1 MVGPPEREDLTRW
14 RAELGGNWVTATPNM
29 ERVLRLRAGEERTA
43 AMLPWLRAF
52 GATMAEIVEPAIA
65 VVERHRVLPAV
76 DPYDS
81 VGNPVAG
88 VTFHPDHRR
97 AGRAVWASGLAAT
110 AVGAP
115 VGSGAVGSGAVGSGA
130 VGSGAVGSGHLSA
143 GVTGGRGAFE
153 AAALFYLLSHSGE
166 GGHGCPMVCTVG
178 LARALAHRG
187 SAELRDRYLGRLVD
201 PDYDHAWR
209 GSQFL
214 TEVQG
219 GSDVGANTTRAVP
232 DPEHPGAYRLTGEKW
247 FCSVADADVFAVTA
261 RPDGAGPGTRGLG
274 CFLVPRTLD
283 GSDEPN
289 GFRIR
294 RLKDKL
300 GTRALASA
308 EIDFDGALG
317 WPIGPV
323 DEGFHVAV
331 DELLNTSR
339 WLNAVGSTGIMRRA
353 VLEATGFARHRRA
366 FGQPIGAFPIV
377 REQLALM
384 KVEEQAAL
392 SSTMLLT
399 GLIERIDAGDASA
412 GERAVHRLL
421 VNANKYVTSIAATDV
436 VHRGIEVLG
445 CNGTIEDFS
454 PLPRLYRDA
463 IVFESWEG
471 SHNVLCAQ
479 VRRDCA
485 RLGLLGPTV
494 DRVRGELARA
504 GEAAGADGAAVL
516 DALARTE
523 ARIQEDLDRNR
534 TPEDVAASAAHF
546 RRNLDRLTRSL
557 QAASLLAEAAAAG
570 AAAAE
575 AVAAGAAADEKA
587 AAASLFIRVHL
598 VPGHDPQD
606 DPQWS
611 ALVER
616 ALAGD
621 AG

>member
-1 MVGPPEREDLTRW
+1 VP
-14 RAELGGNWVTATPNM
+14 GG
-29 ERVLRLRAGEERTA
+29 
-43 AMLPWLRAF
+43 
-52 GATMAEIVEPAIA
+52 
-65 VVERHRVLPAV
+65 
-76 DPYDS
+76 S
-81 VGNPVAG
+81 
-88 VTFHPDHRR
+88 
-97 AGRAVWASGLAAT
+97 
-110 AVGAP
+110 
-115 VGSGAVGSGAVGSGA
+115 
-130 VGSGAVGSGHLSA
+130 
-143 GVTGGRGAFE
+143 GAFE
-153 AAALFYLLSHSGE
+153 AAALFYLLSHAGE

-201 PDYDHAWR
+201 PGYDRAWR

-232 DPEHPGAYRLTGEKW
+232 DPQHPGAYRLTGEKW
-247 FCSVADADVFAVTA
+247 FCSVADADLFAVTA

-283 GSDEPN
+283 GTEEPN

-353 VLEATGFARHRRA
+353 VLEATSFARHRRA

-384 KVEEQAAL
+384 KVEELAAL

-399 GLIERIDAGDASA
+399 GVIERIDAGDASTE
-412 GERAVHRLL
+412 ERAVHRLL
-421 VNANKYVTSIAATDV
+421 VNANKYVTSIAASDV

-445 CNGTIEDFS
+445 GNGTIEDFS

-471 SHNVLCAQ
+471 THNVLCAQ
-479 VRRDCA
+479 VRRDCS
-485 RLGLLGPTV
+485 RLGLLGPVV

-504 GEAAGADGAAVL
+504 GEAAGAAVR

-523 ARIQEDLDRNR
+523 ARIQEDLDRDR
-534 TPEDVAASAAHF
+534 TPEDVAAGAAHF
-546 RRNLDRLTRSL
+546 RRNLDRLTRTL
-557 QAASLLAEAAAAG
+557 QAASLLAEAAAAEAAG
-570 AAAAE
+570 AGAAPAEAAAAR
-575 AVAAGAAADEKA
+575 AAADAKA